1 MNEREIGYIDAFAFL
16 DGNPDAES
24 NAFNVSG
31 NSRNAGLTC
40 GLNSTSATSGNPDFS
55 VNERN
60 F

>member
-16 DGNPDAES
+16 DGNPDGET
-24 NAFNVSG
+24 NAFNSSG

-40 GLNSTSATSGNPDFS
+40 DPISSTATSGNEDFS